1 MDEFTQPPLS
11 AQRRKYWI
19 IKSRSEILRKHTRTT
34 PSFTADKENASYVL
48 YALNFKATIV
58 YLLQL
63 KILKGWQT
71 ERDCSQHLQISNSM
85 PITIVYA

>member
-34 PSFTADKENASYVL
+34 PSFTADKENASY
-48 YALNFKATIV
+48 ALNFKAAIV

-63 KILKGWQT
+63 NILKGWQI
-71 ERDCSQHLQISNSM
+71 ERDYSQHLQISNSM